1 MSTASTTD
9 ATATQTGGATRVARG
24 EPVRAYP
31 NWDPE
36 RRALILHSD
45 RDAGSSYENVLVEAD
60 RTNPV
65 ANTGVAE
72 RGGALARPRR
82 TSGGAKRRPRRRA

>member
-9 ATATQTGGATRVARG
+9 ATATQTDDATRVARG
-24 EPVRAYP
+24 EPVSAYP

-45 RDAGSSYENVLVEAD
+45 RDAGSTD
-60 RTNPV
+60 PCTN
-65 ANTGVAE
+65 
-72 RGGALARPRR
+72 R
-82 TSGGAKRRPRRRA
+82 